1 MKKFLIASAAVLGIV
16 GTASAADLGV
26 RAPIVAP
33 PPVFSWTGIYIG
45 IGGGTGWGEENR
57 TLNQG
62 VIAQGGGFPGV
73 TFGNTFGSQ
82 SLSGGFFGGQLGA
95 NWQAG
100 WAVFGIQGD
109 AHWADIDG
117 RGSCFNSGG
126 FVGFSF
132 GCDDKVN
139 SFGSVTGRVGA
150 AVDRALIY
158 AKGGWAW
165 AESDVTVTPSGAAI
179 LGVGPSSITGFSQSQ
194 SRSGWTFGAGV
205 EYAVVPNWSA
215 FVEYNHFDFG
225 SSNSNTV
232 RTLSTPV
239 GTFIVPIS
247 TSVTERFDVV
257 KAGVNYKLNWWSARA
272 DY

>member
-1 MKKFLIASAAVLGIV
+1 MKKFLIASPAVLGIV

-45 IGGGTGWGEENR
+45 IGGGTGWGEVNR

-95 NWQAG
+95 NWQVG

-117 RGSCFNSGG
+117 RG
-126 FVGFSF
+126 
-132 GCDDKVN
+132 
-139 SFGSVTGRVGA
+139 
-150 AVDRALIY
+150 I
-158 AKGGWAW
+158 
-165 AESDVTVTPSGAAI
+165 
-179 LGVGPSSITGFSQSQ
+179 
-194 SRSGWTFGAGV
+194 
-205 EYAVVPNWSA
+205 
-215 FVEYNHFDFG
+215 
-225 SSNSNTV
+225 
-232 RTLSTPV
+232 
-239 GTFIVPIS
+239 
-247 TSVTERFDVV
+247 
-257 KAGVNYKLNWWSARA
+257 
-272 DY
+272 